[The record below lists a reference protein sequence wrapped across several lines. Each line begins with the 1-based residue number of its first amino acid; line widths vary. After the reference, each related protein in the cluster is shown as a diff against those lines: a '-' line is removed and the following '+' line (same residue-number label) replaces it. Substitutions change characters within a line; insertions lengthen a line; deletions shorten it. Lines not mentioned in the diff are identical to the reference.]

1 MKSFKPILIVAGEPN
16 SIFIEILIKS
26 LKKKKFKS
34 PIILIVSKKIFEL
47 QLKKLKIKFPFKII
61 KEKEISK
68 KTLNNNK
75 LNIINVRYNTKN
87 AFEKI
92 SSKSNSYI
100 DNCFKI
106 ALRLLKLNFTNK
118 FINGPISKKFFL
130 KNKYLGITEFLADK
144 TKTKNYAMLIFNK
157 NLSVCPITTHL
168 PIKQVSKK
176 ISKNIIIEKILL
188 INNFYINHF
197 KYKPKIAVTGL
208 NPHCESV
215 DNYDEDKKI
224 VQPAIKSLNKIANIT
239 GPISADTAFLKKNRS
254 KFNLIFGM
262 YHDQVLTPIKTLFE
276 YNAINITIGLP
287 FIRISP
293 DHGQNENMMGKNM
306 SNPKSLYEA
315 IKFLDY

>member
-176 ISKNIIIEKILL
+176 ISKK
-188 INNFYINHF
+188 NNYR
-197 KYKPKIAVTGL
+197 K
-208 NPHCESV
+208 
-215 DNYDEDKKI
+215 
-224 VQPAIKSLNKIANIT
+224 NIT
-239 GPISADTAFLKKNRS
+239 
-254 KFNLIFGM
+254 
-262 YHDQVLTPIKTLFE
+262 YQ
-276 YNAINITIGLP
+276 
-287 FIRISP
+287 
-293 DHGQNENMMGKNM
+293 
-306 SNPKSLYEA
+306 
-315 IKFLDY
+315 